1 MPLPPSLPL
10 LTPEEIA
17 SFVANGFLVKR
28 SILSQELCAA
38 ARDRL
43 WAGNTSASLRRDDPS
58 SWRGIPE
65 AERESTLG
73 AGLVLRGI
81 T

>member
-28 SILSQELCAA
+28 SILSQA
-38 ARDRL
+38 
-43 WAGNTSASLRRDDPS
+43 
-58 SWRGIPE
+58 
-65 AERESTLG
+65 LG
-73 AGLVLRGI
+73 
-81 T
+81 